1 MVDQKAFSMGALM
14 RDLAEDGEMQIAAAT
29 VAKCT
34 NMCLISLKES
44 TLLPTEESCMMN
56 CYNKAWEFNANYN
69 EKLAYATR
77 QINSYN

>member
-1 MVDQKAFSMGALM
+1 MTDQKVFSMPTLL

-34 NMCLISLKES
+34 NSCLMSLKES
-44 TLLPTEESCMMN
+44 RLLPTEETCLMN
-56 CYNKAWEFNANYN
+56 CYSKAWDFNANYS

-77 QINSYN
+77 QL